1 MNRVIPTP
9 LLSLGLFAMWLIL
22 VRTIEPGQLL
32 LGVIVALA
40 APLLLQRL
48 RPRGGPLRHPLM
60 LTCLILRVGTDV
72 ILTGIEVAY
81 GIVNMG
87 RRQPEGR
94 FVRIPLVLRDEHALA
109 ALAMITAV
117 IPGTVWN
124 ELAADRSSVLLH
136 VFNLKEADAEK
147 FVRRF
152 KLRYEQALKEV
163 FE

>member
-32 LGVIVALA
+32 LGLIVAIA

-48 RPRGGPLRHPLM
+48 RPRAGPLRHPLV
-60 LTCLILRVGTDV
+60 LARLLLRVGADV

-87 RRQPEGR
+87 WRQPEGR
-94 FVRIPLVLRDEHALA
+94 FVRVPLALRDEHALA

-117 IPGTVWN
+117 IPGTVWT
-124 ELAADRSSVLLH
+124 ELAADRSGVLLH
-136 VFNLKEADAEK
+136 VFNLKEADTEQ